1 MQIASESTVTGIA
14 GKVGEMY
21 RARNSEQTDFSA
33 ILSSVNSSISETAKG
48 SVKKTSI
55 SGTTNE
61 RTTPEKN
68 STRAESRNA
77 DAKERNTEQPRSE
90 DSKASVTRNERR
102 SEGVK
107 TSGTEQKKNAS
118 DEKDL
123 RDVSACSEEEVTE
136 AVQEGTGM
144 TVGRSAD
151 SDPEIRIAEISLQRS
166 DISVNESVSV
176 FESQLA
182 DITIAGVSEASGTA
196 EEALVA
202 VDVQTETDNSAEQV
216 ILPELYTAAVE
227 ENEDGAEPA
236 ESVSTKA
243 EPVSEFMA
251 FLNASRS
258 ANPLVKSVDQM
269 TPASAVTASNGSPVI
284 LHDNTQ
290 ITAGTESS
298 TELEESI
305 AQTLQLNEEDKVS
318 DASSSETDVSS
329 WSGRAYA
336 AADAATTVATAVATE
351 AAADE
356 TLSDTVLN
364 RNRMKLLNA
373 EPKPDVMNT
382 ATVAVMSEDALV
394 EPDTL
399 ENSIGRMSF
408 LDGLKELNRA
418 AAATVRSDPGNIS
431 AASGM
436 SGSSPNVQSSLNP
449 GMNFAAQ
456 MQSVVAGASAEIS
469 AARDSVE
476 LEISG
481 GSNTGGSVG
490 LASDK
495 SLFSEKLQEL
505 TEIQKPVHMSRNYEE
520 NARQIA
526 EKINIMLARNLKE
539 AEMNLDPTGLGK
551 MKISLQMSEE
561 GVVRINMIVQQG
573 ETKDLVYESMNRL
586 REVMQQGGIT
596 LGESSVEHQ
605 ESWAQN
611 SQNGETSRANDQTF
625 GRING
630 SEHEDSIN
638 VSVKVSDRAVD
649 YFA

>member
-33 ILSSVNSSISETAKG
+33 ILNSVNSSISETAKG

-55 SGTTNE
+55 SGTSSG
-61 RTTPEKN
+61 RTAPEKN
-68 STRAESRNA
+68 STSAESRNA

-102 SEGVK
+102 SEGLK

-118 DEKDL
+118 DEKDR
-123 RDVSACSEEEVTE
+123 RDVSECSEEEVTE

-336 AADAATTVATAVATE
+336 AADAATTVATE

-418 AAATVRSDPGNIS
+418 DAATVRSDPGNIS
-431 AASGM
+431 AVSRM
-436 SGSSPNVQSSLNP
+436 SGGSLNVQTGINP

-456 MQSVVAGASAEIS
+456 MQSSSAGASAEIS
-469 AARDSVE
+469 SARDSVE

-481 GSNTGGSVG
+481 GSNSGGSVG

>member
-33 ILSSVNSSISETAKG
+33 ILNSVNSSISETAKG

-55 SGTTNE
+55 SGTTNG
-61 RTTPEKN
+61 RTAPEKN

-77 DAKERNTEQPRSE
+77 DAKKRNTEQPRSE

-118 DEKDL
+118 VEKDR
-123 RDVSACSEEEVTE
+123 RDVSESSVDEVTE

-182 DITIAGVSEASGTA
+182 DITIAGVSEASGSA
-196 EEALVA
+196 EEALAA
-202 VDVQTETDNSAEQV
+202 VDVQTETDNSAEPV
-216 ILPELYTAAVE
+216 IRPELYTAEAL
-227 ENEDGAEPA
+227 ENEADSEQ
-236 ESVSTKA
+236 A

-251 FLNASRS
+251 FLDASRS

-269 TPASAVTASNGSPVI
+269 TSASAVTANNGSAVI
-284 LHDNTQ
+284 LQDNTQ
-290 ITAGTESS
+290 TTVGTESS

-305 AQTLQLNEEDKVS
+305 AQTLQLNEGEQVS

-336 AADAATTVATAVATE
+336 AADAATTVAASAG
-351 AAADE
+351 E
-356 TLSDTVLN
+356 TLSDPVLN

-394 EPDTL
+394 EPDTM

-456 MQSVVAGASAEIS
+456 MQSVAAGTSAEIS

-476 LEISG
+476 QEISG

-551 MKISLQMSEE
+551 MKISLQMSED

>member
-33 ILSSVNSSISETAKG
+33 ILNSVNSSISETAKG

-55 SGTTNE
+55 SGTTNG
-61 RTTPEKN
+61 RTAPEKN

-118 DEKDL
+118 DEKDR
-123 RDVSACSEEEVTE
+123 RDVSESSVDEVTE

-151 SDPEIRIAEISLQRS
+151 SDPEIRIAELSQQRS

-196 EEALVA
+196 EEALAA

-216 ILPELYTAAVE
+216 IRPELYTAAVE

-251 FLNASRS
+251 FLDASRS
-258 ANPLVKSVDQM
+258 ANPLVKSLDQM
-269 TPASAVTASNGSPVI
+269 TSASAVTANNGSPVI
-284 LHDNTQ
+284 LQDNTQ

-305 AQTLQLNEEDKVS
+305 AQTLQLNEGDKVS

-336 AADAATTVATAVATE
+336 AAG
-351 AAADE
+351 E
-356 TLSDTVLN
+356 TPSDTVLN

-373 EPKPDVMNT
+373 EPKPDVMNIS
-382 ATVAVMSEDALV
+382 TVAVMSEDALV
-394 EPDTL
+394 EPDTM

-456 MQSVVAGASAEIS
+456 MQSVAAGTSAEIS

-476 LEISG
+476 QEISG

-638 VSVKVSDRAVD
+638 VSVKVYDRAVD

>member
-33 ILSSVNSSISETAKG
+33 ILNSVNSSISETAKG

-55 SGTTNE
+55 SGTSSG
-61 RTTPEKN
+61 RTAPEKN
-68 STRAESRNA
+68 STSAESRNA

-102 SEGVK
+102 SEGLK

-123 RDVSACSEEEVTE
+123 RDVSECSEEEVTE

-456 MQSVVAGASAEIS
+456 MQSSSAGASAEIS
-469 AARDSVE
+469 SARDSVE

>member
-33 ILSSVNSSISETAKG
+33 ILNSVNSSISETAKG

-55 SGTTNE
+55 SGTSSG
-61 RTTPEKN
+61 RTAPEKN
-68 STRAESRNA
+68 STSAESRNA

-102 SEGVK
+102 SEGLK

-118 DEKDL
+118 DEKDR
-123 RDVSACSEEEVTE
+123 RDVSECSEEEVTE

-418 AAATVRSDPGNIS
+418 DAATVRSDPGNIS
-431 AASGM
+431 AVSRM
-436 SGSSPNVQSSLNP
+436 SGGSLNVQTGINP

-456 MQSVVAGASAEIS
+456 MQSSSAGASAEIS
-469 AARDSVE
+469 SARDSVE

-481 GSNTGGSVG
+481 GSNSGGSVG

>member
-33 ILSSVNSSISETAKG
+33 ILNSVNSSISETAKG

-55 SGTTNE
+55 SGTTNG
-61 RTTPEKN
+61 RTAPEKN
-68 STRAESRNA
+68 STSAESRNA

-102 SEGVK
+102 SEGLK

-123 RDVSACSEEEVTE
+123 RDVSECSEEEVTE

>member
-33 ILSSVNSSISETAKG
+33 ILNSVNSSISETAKG

-55 SGTTNE
+55 SGTTNG
-61 RTTPEKN
+61 RTAPEKN

-102 SEGVK
+102 SEGLK

-123 RDVSACSEEEVTE
+123 RDVSECSEEEVTE

-182 DITIAGVSEASGTA
+182 DITIAGVSETSGTA
-196 EEALVA
+196 EEALAA

-216 ILPELYTAAVE
+216 IRPELYTAAVE

-251 FLNASRS
+251 FLDASRS

-269 TPASAVTASNGSPVI
+269 TPASAVTANNGSPVI
-284 LHDNTQ
+284 LQDNTQ

-305 AQTLQLNEEDKVS
+305 AQTLQLNEGDKVS
-318 DASSSETDVSS
+318 DVSSSETDVTS

-336 AADAATTVATAVATE
+336 AADAATTVATA

-469 AARDSVE
+469 AAGDSVE

-505 TEIQKPVHMSRNYEE
+505 AEIQKPVHMTRNYEE

>member
-33 ILSSVNSSISETAKG
+33 ILNSVNRSISETAKG

-55 SGTTNE
+55 SGTTNG
-61 RTTPEKN
+61 RTAPEKN

-77 DAKERNTEQPRSE
+77 DAKKRNTEQPRSE

-118 DEKDL
+118 VEKDR
-123 RDVSACSEEEVTE
+123 RDVSESSVDEVTE

-182 DITIAGVSEASGTA
+182 DITIAGVSEASGSA
-196 EEALVA
+196 EEALAA
-202 VDVQTETDNSAEQV
+202 VDVQTETDNSAEPV
-216 ILPELYTAAVE
+216 IRPELYTAEAL
-227 ENEDGAEPA
+227 ENEADSEQ
-236 ESVSTKA
+236 A

-251 FLNASRS
+251 FLDASRS

-269 TPASAVTASNGSPVI
+269 TSASAVTANNGSAVI
-284 LHDNTQ
+284 LQDNTQ
-290 ITAGTESS
+290 TTVATQSS

-305 AQTLQLNEEDKVS
+305 AQTLQLNEGDQVS

-336 AADAATTVATAVATE
+336 AADAATTVAASAG
-351 AAADE
+351 E
-356 TLSDTVLN
+356 TLSDPVLN

-394 EPDTL
+394 EPDTV

-456 MQSVVAGASAEIS
+456 MQSVAAGTSAEIS

-476 LEISG
+476 QEISG

>member
-33 ILSSVNSSISETAKG
+33 ILNSVNSSISETAKG

-356 TLSDTVLN
+356 TLSDTDLG
-364 RNRMKLLNA
+364 RNRIKLLNA

-418 AAATVRSDPGNIS
+418 DAATVRSDPGNIS

>member
-33 ILSSVNSSISETAKG
+33 ILNSVNSSISETAKG

-55 SGTTNE
+55 SGTSSG
-61 RTTPEKN
+61 RTAPEKN
-68 STRAESRNA
+68 STSAESRNA

-102 SEGVK
+102 SEGLK

-123 RDVSACSEEEVTE
+123 RDVSECSEEEVTE

-166 DISVNESVSV
+166 DISVKESVSV

-196 EEALVA
+196 EEALAA

-216 ILPELYTAAVE
+216 IRPELYTAAVE

-251 FLNASRS
+251 FLDASRS

-269 TPASAVTASNGSPVI
+269 TPASAVTANNGSPVI
-284 LHDNTQ
+284 LQDNTQ

-305 AQTLQLNEEDKVS
+305 AQTLQLNEGDKVS
-318 DASSSETDVSS
+318 DASSSETDVTS

-336 AADAATTVATAVATE
+336 AADAATTVATA

-449 GMNFAAQ
+449 GMNFATQ

-469 AARDSVE
+469 SARDSVE

-505 TEIQKPVHMSRNYEE
+505 TEIQKPVHMTRNYEE

>member
-33 ILSSVNSSISETAKG
+33 ILNSVNSSISETAKG

-55 SGTTNE
+55 SGTTNG
-61 RTTPEKN
+61 RTAPEKN

-118 DEKDL
+118 DEKD
-123 RDVSACSEEEVTE
+123 RCDVSESSVDEVTE

-151 SDPEIRIAEISLQRS
+151 SDPEIRIAELSQQRS

-182 DITIAGVSEASGTA
+182 DITIAGISEASGTA
-196 EEALVA
+196 EDALAA

-216 ILPELYTAAVE
+216 IPPELYTAAVE
-227 ENEDGAEPA
+227 ENEDGEEPA

-251 FLNASRS
+251 FLDASRS
-258 ANPLVKSVDQM
+258 ANPQVKSVDQM
-269 TPASAVTASNGSPVI
+269 TSASAVTANNGSPVI

-305 AQTLQLNEEDKVS
+305 AQTLQLNEGDKVS

-336 AADAATTVATAVATE
+336 AAG
-351 AAADE
+351 E

-382 ATVAVMSEDALV
+382 STVAVMSEDALV
-394 EPDTL
+394 EPDTM

-408 LDGLKELNRA
+408 LDGLKEL
-418 AAATVRSDPGNIS
+418 
-431 AASGM
+431 
-436 SGSSPNVQSSLNP
+436 
-449 GMNFAAQ
+449 
-456 MQSVVAGASAEIS
+456 
-469 AARDSVE
+469 
-476 LEISG
+476 
-481 GSNTGGSVG
+481 
-490 LASDK
+490 
-495 SLFSEKLQEL
+495 
-505 TEIQKPVHMSRNYEE
+505 
-520 NARQIA
+520 
-526 EKINIMLARNLKE
+526 
-539 AEMNLDPTGLGK
+539 
-551 MKISLQMSEE
+551 
-561 GVVRINMIVQQG
+561 
-573 ETKDLVYESMNRL
+573 
-586 REVMQQGGIT
+586 
-596 LGESSVEHQ
+596 
-605 ESWAQN
+605 
-611 SQNGETSRANDQTF
+611 
-625 GRING
+625 
-630 SEHEDSIN
+630 
-638 VSVKVSDRAVD
+638 
-649 YFA
+649 

>member
-33 ILSSVNSSISETAKG
+33 ILNSVNSSISETAKG

-55 SGTTNE
+55 SGTTNG
-61 RTTPEKN
+61 RTAPEKN

-118 DEKDL
+118 DEKDR
-123 RDVSACSEEEVTE
+123 RDVSECSEEEVTE
-136 AVQEGTGM
+136 AVQEGSGM

-418 AAATVRSDPGNIS
+418 DAATVRSDPGNIS

-481 GSNTGGSVG
+481 GSNSGGSVG

>member
-33 ILSSVNSSISETAKG
+33 ILNSVNSSISETAKG

-55 SGTTNE
+55 SGTTNG
-61 RTTPEKN
+61 RTAPEKN

-123 RDVSACSEEEVTE
+123 RDVSECSEEEVTE

-196 EEALVA
+196 EEALAA

-251 FLNASRS
+251 FLDASRS

>member
-33 ILSSVNSSISETAKG
+33 ILNSVNSSISETAKG

-55 SGTTNE
+55 SGTTNG
-61 RTTPEKN
+61 RTAPEKN

-102 SEGVK
+102 SEGLK

-123 RDVSACSEEEVTE
+123 RDVSECSEEEVTE

-182 DITIAGVSEASGTA
+182 DITIAGVSETSGTA
-196 EEALVA
+196 EEALAA

-216 ILPELYTAAVE
+216 IRPELYTAAVE

-251 FLNASRS
+251 FLDASRS

-269 TPASAVTASNGSPVI
+269 TPASAVTANNGSPVI
-284 LHDNTQ
+284 LQDNTQ

-305 AQTLQLNEEDKVS
+305 AQTLQLNEGDKVS
-318 DASSSETDVSS
+318 DASSSETDVTS

-336 AADAATTVATAVATE
+336 AADAATTVATA

-436 SGSSPNVQSSLNP
+436 SGSSPNIQTALNP

-469 AARDSVE
+469 AAGDSVE

-505 TEIQKPVHMSRNYEE
+505 AEIQKPVHMSRNYEE

>member
-33 ILSSVNSSISETAKG
+33 ILNSVNSSISETAKG

-55 SGTTNE
+55 SGTTNG
-61 RTTPEKN
+61 RTAPEKN

-77 DAKERNTEQPRSE
+77 DAKKRNTEQPRSE

-118 DEKDL
+118 DEKDR
-123 RDVSACSEEEVTE
+123 RDVSESSVDEVTE

-182 DITIAGVSEASGTA
+182 DITIAGVSEASGSA
-196 EEALVA
+196 EEALAA
-202 VDVQTETDNSAEQV
+202 VDVQTETDNSAEPV
-216 ILPELYTAAVE
+216 IRPELYTAEAL
-227 ENEDGAEPA
+227 ENEADSEQ
-236 ESVSTKA
+236 A

-251 FLNASRS
+251 FLDASRS

-269 TPASAVTASNGSPVI
+269 TSASAVTANNGSAVI
-284 LHDNTQ
+284 LQDNTQ
-290 ITAGTESS
+290 TTVATQSS

-305 AQTLQLNEEDKVS
+305 AQTLQLNEGDQVS

-336 AADAATTVATAVATE
+336 AADAATTVAASAG
-351 AAADE
+351 E
-356 TLSDTVLN
+356 TLSDPVLN

-394 EPDTL
+394 EPDTV

-456 MQSVVAGASAEIS
+456 MQSVAAGTSAEIS

-476 LEISG
+476 QEISG

>member
-33 ILSSVNSSISETAKG
+33 ILNSVNRSISETAKG

-55 SGTTNE
+55 SGTTNG
-61 RTTPEKN
+61 RTAPEKN

-77 DAKERNTEQPRSE
+77 DAKKRNTEQPRSE

-118 DEKDL
+118 VEKDH
-123 RDVSACSEEEVTE
+123 RDVSESSVDEVTE

-182 DITIAGVSEASGTA
+182 DITIAGVSEASGSA
-196 EEALVA
+196 EEALAA
-202 VDVQTETDNSAEQV
+202 VDVQTETDNSAEPV
-216 ILPELYTAAVE
+216 IRPELYTAEAL
-227 ENEDGAEPA
+227 ENEADSEQ
-236 ESVSTKA
+236 A

-251 FLNASRS
+251 FLDASRS

-269 TPASAVTASNGSPVI
+269 TSASAVTANNGSAVI
-284 LHDNTQ
+284 LQDNTQ
-290 ITAGTESS
+290 TTVATQSS

-305 AQTLQLNEEDKVS
+305 AQTLQLNEGDQVS

-336 AADAATTVATAVATE
+336 AADAATTVAASAG
-351 AAADE
+351 E
-356 TLSDTVLN
+356 TLSDPVLN

-394 EPDTL
+394 EPDTV

-456 MQSVVAGASAEIS
+456 MQSVAAGTSAEIS

-476 LEISG
+476 QEISG

>member
-33 ILSSVNSSISETAKG
+33 ILNSVNSSISETAKG

>member
-1 MQIASESTVTGIA
+1 
-14 GKVGEMY
+14 
-21 RARNSEQTDFSA
+21 
-33 ILSSVNSSISETAKG
+33 
-48 SVKKTSI
+48 
-55 SGTTNE
+55 
-61 RTTPEKN
+61 
-68 STRAESRNA
+68 
-77 DAKERNTEQPRSE
+77 
-90 DSKASVTRNERR
+90 
-102 SEGVK
+102 
-107 TSGTEQKKNAS
+107 
-118 DEKDL
+118 
-123 RDVSACSEEEVTE
+123 
-136 AVQEGTGM
+136 
-144 TVGRSAD
+144 
-151 SDPEIRIAEISLQRS
+151 
-166 DISVNESVSV
+166 
-176 FESQLA
+176 
-182 DITIAGVSEASGTA
+182 
-196 EEALVA
+196 
-202 VDVQTETDNSAEQV
+202 
-216 ILPELYTAAVE
+216 
-227 ENEDGAEPA
+227 
-236 ESVSTKA
+236 
-243 EPVSEFMA
+243 
-251 FLNASRS
+251 
-258 ANPLVKSVDQM
+258 
-269 TPASAVTASNGSPVI
+269 
-284 LHDNTQ
+284 
-290 ITAGTESS
+290 
-298 TELEESI
+298 
-305 AQTLQLNEEDKVS
+305 
-318 DASSSETDVSS
+318 
-329 WSGRAYA
+329 
-336 AADAATTVATAVATE
+336 
-351 AAADE
+351 
-356 TLSDTVLN
+356 
-364 RNRMKLLNA
+364 MKLLNA

-418 AAATVRSDPGNIS
+418 DAATVRSDPGNIS
-431 AASGM
+431 AVSRM
-436 SGSSPNVQSSLNP
+436 SGGSLNVQTGINP

-456 MQSVVAGASAEIS
+456 MQSSSAGASAEIS
-469 AARDSVE
+469 SARDSVE

-481 GSNTGGSVG
+481 GSNSGGSVG

>member
-33 ILSSVNSSISETAKG
+33 ILNSVNSSISETAKG

-123 RDVSACSEEEVTE
+123 RDVSECSEEEVTE

-182 DITIAGVSEASGTA
+182 DITIAGVSEASGTE
-196 EEALVA
+196 EEALAA

-216 ILPELYTAAVE
+216 IRPELYTAAVE

-251 FLNASRS
+251 FLDASRS

-269 TPASAVTASNGSPVI
+269 TPASAVTANNGSPVI
-284 LHDNTQ
+284 LQDNTQ

-305 AQTLQLNEEDKVS
+305 AQTLQLNEGDKVS
-318 DASSSETDVSS
+318 DASSSETDVTS

-336 AADAATTVATAVATE
+336 AADAATTVATA

-449 GMNFAAQ
+449 GMNFATQ

-469 AARDSVE
+469 SARDSVE

-505 TEIQKPVHMSRNYEE
+505 TEIQKPVHMTRNYEE

>member
-33 ILSSVNSSISETAKG
+33 ILNSVNSSISETAKG

-55 SGTTNE
+55 SGTTNG
-61 RTTPEKN
+61 RTAPEKN

-77 DAKERNTEQPRSE
+77 DAKKRNTEQPRSE

-118 DEKDL
+118 DEKDR
-123 RDVSACSEEEVTE
+123 RDVSESSVDEVTE

-182 DITIAGVSEASGTA
+182 DITIAGVSDASGSA
-196 EEALVA
+196 EEALAA
-202 VDVQTETDNSAEQV
+202 VDVQTETDNSAEPV
-216 ILPELYTAAVE
+216 IRPELYTAEAL
-227 ENEDGAEPA
+227 ENEADSEQ
-236 ESVSTKA
+236 A

-251 FLNASRS
+251 FLDASRS

-269 TPASAVTASNGSPVI
+269 TSASAVTANNGSAVI
-284 LHDNTQ
+284 LQDNTQ
-290 ITAGTESS
+290 TTVATQSS

-305 AQTLQLNEEDKVS
+305 AQTLQLNEGDQVS

-336 AADAATTVATAVATE
+336 AAATTVAASAG
-351 AAADE
+351 E
-356 TLSDTVLN
+356 TLSDPVLN

-394 EPDTL
+394 EPDTM

-431 AASGM
+431 AGSGM
-436 SGSSPNVQSSLNP
+436 SGSSPNIQTALNP

-456 MQSVVAGASAEIS
+456 MQSVAAGTSAEIS

-476 LEISG
+476 QEISG

>member
-33 ILSSVNSSISETAKG
+33 ILNSVNSSISETAKG
-48 SVKKTSI
+48 AVKKTSI
-55 SGTTNE
+55 SGTSSG
-61 RTTPEKN
+61 RTAPEKN

-118 DEKDL
+118 DEKDR
-123 RDVSACSEEEVTE
+123 RDVSECSEEEVTE

-196 EEALVA
+196 GEALAA

-216 ILPELYTAAVE
+216 IRPELYTAAVE
-227 ENEDGAEPA
+227 ENEDGAEPS
-236 ESVSTKA
+236 ESVSIKA
-243 EPVSEFMA
+243 ETVSEFMA
-251 FLNASRS
+251 FLDASRS

-269 TPASAVTASNGSPVI
+269 TSASAVTENNGSPVI
-284 LHDNTQ
+284 LQDNTQ
-290 ITAGTESS
+290 TTAATQSS

-305 AQTLQLNEEDKVS
+305 AQTLQLNEGDKVS
-318 DASSSETDVSS
+318 DASFSETDVSS

-336 AADAATTVATAVATE
+336 AADAATTVA
-351 AAADE
+351 AAAGE
-356 TLSDTVLN
+356 TLSDPVLN

-394 EPDTL
+394 EPDTM

-436 SGSSPNVQSSLNP
+436 SGSSPNIQTTLNP

-456 MQSVVAGASAEIS
+456 MQSVAAGASAEIS

-505 TEIQKPVHMSRNYEE
+505 AEIQKPVHMSRNYEE

>member
-33 ILSSVNSSISETAKG
+33 ILNSVNSSISETAKG

-55 SGTTNE
+55 SGTMNG
-61 RTTPEKN
+61 RTAPEKN

-102 SEGVK
+102 SEGLK

-123 RDVSACSEEEVTE
+123 RDVSECSEEEVTE

-356 TLSDTVLN
+356 TLSDTDLG
-364 RNRMKLLNA
+364 RNRIKLLNA

-418 AAATVRSDPGNIS
+418 DAATVRSDPGNIS

>member
-33 ILSSVNSSISETAKG
+33 ILSSVNSSISKTANAG
-48 SVKKTSI
+48 VKKTSI
-55 SGTTNE
+55 SGTLNGKTLSD
-61 RTTPEKN
+61 KN
-68 STRAESRNA
+68 STRADSRNA
-77 DAKERNTEQPRSE
+77 DERPGKTEKPRSE
-90 DSKASVTRNERR
+90 DSKKAGTRNE
-102 SEGVK
+102 VLK
-107 TSGTEQKKNAS
+107 TSGTDQKKNAS
-118 DEKDL
+118 DKKNRCDDTE
-123 RDVSACSEEEVTE
+123 CSEAEGKEPMQEV
-136 AVQEGTGM
+136 TGM
-144 TVGRSAD
+144 TVGKSVD
-151 SDPEIRIAEISLQRS
+151 SDPEIRIAEMSLQRS
-166 DISVNESVSV
+166 DTIVNEQGSG

-182 DITIAGVSEASGTA
+182 NIAGIGISDSADSA
-196 EEALVA
+196 EEAELLA
-202 VDVQTETDNSAEQV
+202 ETANSAEPIIQ
-216 ILPELYTAAVE
+216 PELYNAVAE
-227 ENEDGAEPA
+227 ENNEG
-236 ESVSTKA
+236 SFFFFFFFS
-243 EPVSEFMA
+243 
-251 FLNASRS
+251 
-258 ANPLVKSVDQM
+258 NPLVKGIDKM
-269 TPASAVTASNGSPVI
+269 ASASSVIINNGSQMI
-284 LHDNTQ
+284 LQDNTKT
-290 ITAGTESS
+290 TAGAEYS
-298 TELEESI
+298 TEFEDPI
-305 AQTLQLNEEDKVS
+305 AQTEQIRAS
-318 DASSSETDVSS
+318 AGSSSETDASF
-329 WSGRAYA
+329 WAGG
-336 AADAATTVATAVATE
+336 TAGEV
-351 AAADE
+351 
-356 TLSDTVLN
+356 LSDTDLG

-382 ATVAVMSEDALV
+382 ATVAVMSEDAMV

-418 AAATVRSDPGNIS
+418 DAATVRSDPGNIS
-431 AASGM
+431 AVSRM
-436 SGSSPNVQSSLNP
+436 SGGSLNVQTGINP

-456 MQSVVAGASAEIS
+456 MQSSSAGASAEIS
-469 AARDSVE
+469 SARDSVE

-481 GSNTGGSVG
+481 GSNSGGSVG

>member
-1 MQIASESTVTGIA
+1 MHIASESTVTGIA

-33 ILSSVNSSISETAKG
+33 ILNSVNSSISETAKG

-55 SGTTNE
+55 SGTTNG
-61 RTTPEKN
+61 RTEPGKN

-77 DAKERNTEQPRSE
+77 DAKDRNTEQPRSE

-118 DEKDL
+118 DEKDR
-123 RDVSACSEEEVTE
+123 RDVSECSEEEVTE

-182 DITIAGVSEASGTA
+182 DITIAGVSEPSGSA
-196 EEALVA
+196 EEALAA
-202 VDVQTETDNSAEQV
+202 VDVQTETDNSAEPV
-216 ILPELYTAAVE
+216 IRPELYTAEAVE
-227 ENEDGAEPA
+227 NEADSEQA

-251 FLNASRS
+251 FLDASRS

-269 TPASAVTASNGSPVI
+269 TSASAVTANNGSPVI
-284 LHDNTQ
+284 LQDNTQ
-290 ITAGTESS
+290 ITAGTEYS

-305 AQTLQLNEEDKVS
+305 AQTLQLNEGDKVS

-336 AADAATTVATAVATE
+336 AADAATTVA
-351 AAADE
+351 AAAGE
-356 TLSDTVLN
+356 TLSDTVLD

-394 EPDTL
+394 EPDTM

-436 SGSSPNVQSSLNP
+436 SGSSPNIQTALNP

-505 TEIQKPVHMSRNYEE
+505 AEIQKPVHMSRNYEE

>member
-1 MQIASESTVTGIA
+1 
-14 GKVGEMY
+14 
-21 RARNSEQTDFSA
+21 
-33 ILSSVNSSISETAKG
+33 
-48 SVKKTSI
+48 
-55 SGTTNE
+55 
-61 RTTPEKN
+61 
-68 STRAESRNA
+68 
-77 DAKERNTEQPRSE
+77 
-90 DSKASVTRNERR
+90 
-102 SEGVK
+102 
-107 TSGTEQKKNAS
+107 
-118 DEKDL
+118 
-123 RDVSACSEEEVTE
+123 
-136 AVQEGTGM
+136 M
-144 TVGRSAD
+144 TVGKSVD
-151 SDPEIRIAEISLQRS
+151 SDHEIRIAEMSLQRS
-166 DISVNESVSV
+166 DTIVNEQGSG

-182 DITIAGVSEASGTA
+182 NIAGIGISDSADSA
-196 EEALVA
+196 EESELLA
-202 VDVQTETDNSAEQV
+202 ETANSAEPIIQ
-216 ILPELYTAAVE
+216 PELYNAVAE
-227 ENEDGAEPA
+227 ENNEGSGTE
-236 ESVSTKA
+236 ESVSNSV
-243 EPVSEFMA
+243 EPASELMS
-251 FLNASRS
+251 FLEASRS
-258 ANPLVKSVDQM
+258 ANPLVKGIDKM
-269 TPASAVTASNGSPVI
+269 ASASSVIINNGSQMI
-284 LHDNTQ
+284 LQDNTKT
-290 ITAGTESS
+290 TAGAEYS
-298 TELEESI
+298 TEFEDPI
-305 AQTLQLNEEDKVS
+305 AQTEQIRVS
-318 DASSSETDVSS
+318 AGSSSETDASS
-329 WSGRAYA
+329 WAGG
-336 AADAATTVATAVATE
+336 TASEV
-351 AAADE
+351 
-356 TLSDTVLN
+356 LSDTDLG

-418 AAATVRSDPGNIS
+418 DAATVRSDPGNIS
-431 AASGM
+431 AVSRM
-436 SGSSPNVQSSLNP
+436 SGGSLNVQTGINP

-456 MQSVVAGASAEIS
+456 MQSSSAGASAEIS
-469 AARDSVE
+469 SARDSVE

-481 GSNTGGSVG
+481 GSNSGGSVG

-520 NARQIA
+520 NAKQIA

>member
-33 ILSSVNSSISETAKG
+33 ILNSVNSSISETAKG

-123 RDVSACSEEEVTE
+123 RDVSECSEEEVTE
-136 AVQEGTGM
+136 AVQEGIGM

-202 VDVQTETDNSAEQV
+202 VDVQTETDNSAEPV
-216 ILPELYTAAVE
+216 IRPELYTAAVE

-251 FLNASRS
+251 FLDASRS

-269 TPASAVTASNGSPVI
+269 TPASAVTSSNGSPVI

-305 AQTLQLNEEDKVS
+305 AQTLQLNEGDKVS

-336 AADAATTVATAVATE
+336 AADAATSVATA

-449 GMNFAAQ
+449 GMNFATQ

-469 AARDSVE
+469 SARDSVE

>member
-33 ILSSVNSSISETAKG
+33 ILNSVNSSISETAKG

-55 SGTTNE
+55 SGTTNG
-61 RTTPEKN
+61 RTAPEKN

-118 DEKDL
+118 DEKDR
-123 RDVSACSEEEVTE
+123 RDVSESSVDEVTE

-151 SDPEIRIAEISLQRS
+151 SDPEIRIAELSQQRS

-196 EEALVA
+196 EEALAA

-216 ILPELYTAAVE
+216 IRPELYTAAVE

-251 FLNASRS
+251 FLDASRS
-258 ANPLVKSVDQM
+258 ANPLVKSLDQM
-269 TPASAVTASNGSPVI
+269 TSASAVTANNGSPVI
-284 LHDNTQ
+284 LQDNTQ

-305 AQTLQLNEEDKVS
+305 AQTLQLNEGDKVS

-336 AADAATTVATAVATE
+336 AAG
-351 AAADE
+351 E
-356 TLSDTVLN
+356 TPSDTVLN

-373 EPKPDVMNT
+373 EPKPDVMNIS
-382 ATVAVMSEDALV
+382 TVAVMSEDALV
-394 EPDTL
+394 EPDTM

-436 SGSSPNVQSSLNP
+436 SGSSPNIQTALNP

-456 MQSVVAGASAEIS
+456 MQSVAAGTSAEIS

-476 LEISG
+476 QEISG

-638 VSVKVSDRAVD
+638 VSVKVYDRAVD

>member
-33 ILSSVNSSISETAKG
+33 ILNSVNSSISETAKG

-196 EEALVA
+196 EEALAA

-251 FLNASRS
+251 FLDASRS

-269 TPASAVTASNGSPVI
+269 TPASAVTANNGSPVI
-284 LHDNTQ
+284 LQGNTQ
-290 ITAGTESS
+290 ITAGTEPS

-305 AQTLQLNEEDKVS
+305 AQTLQLNEVDKVS

-336 AADAATTVATAVATE
+336 AADAATTVA
-351 AAADE
+351 AAAGE

-382 ATVAVMSEDALV
+382 ATVAVMSEDAMV

-469 AARDSVE
+469 SARDSVE

-481 GSNTGGSVG
+481 GSNTVGSVG

-505 TEIQKPVHMSRNYEE
+505 AEIQKPVHMSRNYEE

>member
-33 ILSSVNSSISETAKG
+33 ILNSVNSSISETAKG

-55 SGTTNE
+55 SGTSSG
-61 RTTPEKN
+61 RTAPEKN
-68 STRAESRNA
+68 STSAESRNA

-196 EEALVA
+196 EEALAA

-216 ILPELYTAAVE
+216 IRPELYTAAVE

-269 TPASAVTASNGSPVI
+269 TPASAVTANNGSPVI

-431 AASGM
+431 AVSRM
-436 SGSSPNVQSSLNP
+436 SGGSLNVQTGINP

-456 MQSVVAGASAEIS
+456 MQSSSAGASAEIS
-469 AARDSVE
+469 SARDSVE

-481 GSNTGGSVG
+481 GSNSGGSVG

>member
-33 ILSSVNSSISETAKG
+33 ILNSVNSSISETAKG

-55 SGTTNE
+55 SGTTNG
-61 RTTPEKN
+61 RTAPEKN

-77 DAKERNTEQPRSE
+77 DAKKRNTEQPRSE

-118 DEKDL
+118 VEKDR
-123 RDVSACSEEEVTE
+123 RDVSESSVDEVTE

-182 DITIAGVSEASGTA
+182 DITIAGVSEASGSA
-196 EEALVA
+196 EEALAA
-202 VDVQTETDNSAEQV
+202 VDVQTETDNSAEPV
-216 ILPELYTAAVE
+216 IRPELYTAEAL
-227 ENEDGAEPA
+227 ENEADSEQ
-236 ESVSTKA
+236 A

-251 FLNASRS
+251 FLDASRS

-269 TPASAVTASNGSPVI
+269 TSASAVTANNGSPVI
-284 LHDNTQ
+284 LQDNTQ
-290 ITAGTESS
+290 TTVGTESS

-305 AQTLQLNEEDKVS
+305 AQTLQLNEGDQVS

-336 AADAATTVATAVATE
+336 AADAATTVAASAG
-351 AAADE
+351 E
-356 TLSDTVLN
+356 TLSDPVLN

-394 EPDTL
+394 EPDTM

-456 MQSVVAGASAEIS
+456 MQSVAAGTSAEIS

-476 LEISG
+476 QEISG

>member
-33 ILSSVNSSISETAKG
+33 ILNSVNSSISETAKG

-55 SGTTNE
+55 SGTTNG
-61 RTTPEKN
+61 RTAPEKN

-118 DEKDL
+118 DEKDR
-123 RDVSACSEEEVTE
+123 RDVSECSEEEVTE

-251 FLNASRS
+251 FLDASRS

-269 TPASAVTASNGSPVI
+269 TPASAVTANNGSPVI
-284 LHDNTQ
+284 LQDNTQ

-305 AQTLQLNEEDKVS
+305 AQTLQLNEGDKVS
-318 DASSSETDVSS
+318 DASSSET
-329 WSGRAYA
+329 
-336 AADAATTVATAVATE
+336 

>member
-33 ILSSVNSSISETAKG
+33 ILNSVNSSISETAKG

-55 SGTTNE
+55 SGTSSG
-61 RTTPEKN
+61 RTAPEKN
-68 STRAESRNA
+68 STSAESRNA

-102 SEGVK
+102 SEGLK

-123 RDVSACSEEEVTE
+123 RDVSECSEEEVTE

-336 AADAATTVATAVATE
+336 AEDAATTVATAVATE

>member
-33 ILSSVNSSISETAKG
+33 ILNSVNSSISETAKG

-55 SGTTNE
+55 SGTTNG
-61 RTTPEKN
+61 RTAPEKN

-118 DEKDL
+118 DEKDR
-123 RDVSACSEEEVTE
+123 RDVSECSEEEVTE

-196 EEALVA
+196 EEALAA

-216 ILPELYTAAVE
+216 IRPELYTAAVE

-251 FLNASRS
+251 FLDASRS

-269 TPASAVTASNGSPVI
+269 TSASAVTANNGSPVI
-284 LHDNTQ
+284 LQDNTH

-298 TELEESI
+298 TELEESM
-305 AQTLQLNEEDKVS
+305 AQTLQLNEGDRVS
-318 DASSSETDVSS
+318 DASSSEIDVSS

-336 AADAATTVATAVATE
+336 AADATTVA
-351 AAADE
+351 AAAGE

-394 EPDTL
+394 EPDTM

-469 AARDSVE
+469 SARDSVE

-505 TEIQKPVHMSRNYEE
+505 AEIQKPVHMSRNYEE

>member
-33 ILSSVNSSISETAKG
+33 ILSSVNSSISKTANAG
-48 SVKKTSI
+48 VKKTSI
-55 SGTTNE
+55 SGTLNGKTLSD
-61 RTTPEKN
+61 KN
-68 STRAESRNA
+68 STRADSRNA
-77 DAKERNTEQPRSE
+77 DGRPGKTEKPRSE
-90 DSKASVTRNERR
+90 DSKKAGTRNE
-102 SEGVK
+102 VLK
-107 TSGTEQKKNAS
+107 TSGTDQKKNAS
-118 DEKDL
+118 DKKNRCDDTE
-123 RDVSACSEEEVTE
+123 CSEAEGKEPMQEV
-136 AVQEGTGM
+136 TGM
-144 TVGRSAD
+144 TVGKSVD
-151 SDPEIRIAEISLQRS
+151 SDPEIRIAEMSLQRS
-166 DISVNESVSV
+166 DTIVNEQGSG

-182 DITIAGVSEASGTA
+182 NIAGIGISDSADSA
-196 EEALVA
+196 EEAELLA
-202 VDVQTETDNSAEQV
+202 ETANSAEPIIQ
-216 ILPELYTAAVE
+216 PELYNAVAE
-227 ENEDGAEPA
+227 ENNEGSGTE
-236 ESVSTKA
+236 ESVSNSV
-243 EPVSEFMA
+243 EPASELMS
-251 FLNASRS
+251 FLEASRS
-258 ANPLVKSVDQM
+258 ANPLVKGIDKM
-269 TPASAVTASNGSPVI
+269 ASASSVIINNGSQMI
-284 LHDNTQ
+284 LQDNTKT
-290 ITAGTESS
+290 TAGAEYS
-298 TELEESI
+298 TEFEDPI
-305 AQTLQLNEEDKVS
+305 AQTEQIRAS
-318 DASSSETDVSS
+318 AGSSS
-329 WSGRAYA
+329 
-336 AADAATTVATAVATE
+336 
-351 AAADE
+351 
-356 TLSDTVLN
+356 
-364 RNRMKLLNA
+364 RMKLLNA

-418 AAATVRSDPGNIS
+418 DAATVRSDPGNIS
-431 AASGM
+431 AVSRM
-436 SGSSPNVQSSLNP
+436 SGGSLNVQTGINP

-456 MQSVVAGASAEIS
+456 MQSSSAGASAEIS
-469 AARDSVE
+469 SARDSVE

-481 GSNTGGSVG
+481 GSNSGGSVG

>member
-33 ILSSVNSSISETAKG
+33 ILSSVNSSISKTANAG
-48 SVKKTSI
+48 VKKTSI
-55 SGTTNE
+55 SGTLNGKTLSD
-61 RTTPEKN
+61 KN
-68 STRAESRNA
+68 STRADSRNA
-77 DAKERNTEQPRSE
+77 DERPGKTEKPRSE
-90 DSKASVTRNERR
+90 DSKKAGTRNE
-102 SEGVK
+102 VLK
-107 TSGTEQKKNAS
+107 TSGTDQKKNAS
-118 DEKDL
+118 DKKNRCDDTE
-123 RDVSACSEEEVTE
+123 CSEAEGKEPMQEV
-136 AVQEGTGM
+136 TGM
-144 TVGRSAD
+144 TVGKSVD
-151 SDPEIRIAEISLQRS
+151 SDPEIRIAEMSLQRS
-166 DISVNESVSV
+166 DTIVNEQGSG

-182 DITIAGVSEASGTA
+182 NIAGIGISDSADSA
-196 EEALVA
+196 EEAELLA
-202 VDVQTETDNSAEQV
+202 ETANSAEPIIQ
-216 ILPELYTAAVE
+216 PELYNAVAE
-227 ENEDGAEPA
+227 ENNEGSGTE
-236 ESVSTKA
+236 ESVSNSV
-243 EPVSEFMA
+243 EPASELMS
-251 FLNASRS
+251 FLEASRS
-258 ANPLVKSVDQM
+258 ANPLVKGIDKM
-269 TPASAVTASNGSPVI
+269 ASASSVIINNGSQMI
-284 LHDNTQ
+284 LQDNTKT
-290 ITAGTESS
+290 TAGAEYS
-298 TELEESI
+298 TEFEDPI
-305 AQTLQLNEEDKVS
+305 AQTEQIRAS
-318 DASSSETDVSS
+318 AGSSSETDASS
-329 WSGRAYA
+329 W
-336 AADAATTVATAVATE
+336 
-351 AAADE
+351 
-356 TLSDTVLN
+356 
-364 RNRMKLLNA
+364 RMKLLNA

-418 AAATVRSDPGNIS
+418 DAATVRSDPGNIS
-431 AASGM
+431 AVSRM
-436 SGSSPNVQSSLNP
+436 SGGSLNVQTGINP

-456 MQSVVAGASAEIS
+456 MQSSSAGASAEIS
-469 AARDSVE
+469 SARDSVE

-481 GSNTGGSVG
+481 GSNSGGSVG

-505 TEIQKPVHMSRNYEE
+505 AEIQKPVHMSRNYEE

>member
-33 ILSSVNSSISETAKG
+33 ILNSVNSSISETAKG

-55 SGTTNE
+55 SGTSSG
-61 RTTPEKN
+61 RTAPEKN
-68 STRAESRNA
+68 STSAESRNA

-102 SEGVK
+102 SEGLK

-123 RDVSACSEEEVTE
+123 RDVSECSEEEVTE

-336 AADAATTVATAVATE
+336 AADAATTVATE

>member
-33 ILSSVNSSISETAKG
+33 ILNSVNSSISETAKG

-55 SGTTNE
+55 SGTTNG
-61 RTTPEKN
+61 RTAPEKN

-102 SEGVK
+102 SEGLK

-123 RDVSACSEEEVTE
+123 RDVSECSEEEVTE

-182 DITIAGVSEASGTA
+182 DITIAGVSETSGTA
-196 EEALVA
+196 EEALAA

-251 FLNASRS
+251 FLDASRS

-269 TPASAVTASNGSPVI
+269 TPASAVTANNGSPVI
-284 LHDNTQ
+284 LQDNTQ

-305 AQTLQLNEEDKVS
+305 AQTLQLNEGDKVS
-318 DASSSETDVSS
+318 DASSSETDVTS

-336 AADAATTVATAVATE
+336 AADAATTVATA

-436 SGSSPNVQSSLNP
+436 SGSSPNIQTALNP

-469 AARDSVE
+469 AAGDSVE

-505 TEIQKPVHMSRNYEE
+505 AEIQKPVHMTRNYEE

>member
-33 ILSSVNSSISETAKG
+33 ILNSVNSSISETAKG

-55 SGTTNE
+55 SGTTNG
-61 RTTPEKN
+61 RTAPEKN

-118 DEKDL
+118 DEKDR
-123 RDVSACSEEEVTE
+123 RDVSECSEEEVTE

-305 AQTLQLNEEDKVS
+305 AQTLQLNEGDKVS

-336 AADAATTVATAVATE
+336 AADAATTVATE